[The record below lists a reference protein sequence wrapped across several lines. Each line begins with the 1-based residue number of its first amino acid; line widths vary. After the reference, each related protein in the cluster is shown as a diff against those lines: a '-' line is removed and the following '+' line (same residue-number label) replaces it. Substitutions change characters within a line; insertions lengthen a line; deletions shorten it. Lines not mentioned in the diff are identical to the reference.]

1 MKKLLLLSFFI
12 LLVNCS
18 KDPVSKDDYLGVYNA
33 MALIKGFQFHNS
45 KISIYKI
52 GEKYAM
58 GFDIPDFSVIRSEM
72 YNFDGNTFTL
82 QNSLFGAIK
91 TSGKV
96 LNSNTVEITID
107 YDASASTSGVAYSDY
122 IIATK

>member
-1 MKKLLLLSFFI
+1 MKKLFIISFFFFQI
-12 LLVNCS
+12 SCS

-58 GFDIPDFSVIRSEM
+58 GFDIPDFSVKKSDM

-82 QNSLFGAIK
+82 QNGLFGAIK
-91 TSGKV
+91 TTGKV
-96 LNSNTVEITID
+96 LNSNTVEITLD
-107 YDASASTSGVAYSDY
+107 YDASTSGVAYSDY